1 MGAARKYY
9 GLFNGGVNTCLPRHT
24 ERYKSILGP
33 GKLQESMLG
42 MTGTVNSLVR
52 DNLAEGSSADE
63 QLDKKAR
70 QVQPRDYIAGNKRVM
85 SIDLTARKQQRLLQ
99 PEQPRAIEC
108 TV

>member
-1 MGAARKYY
+1 MPTKAYREIQVNLRSREAAREA
-9 GLFNGGVNTCLPRHT
+9 FTD
-24 ERYKSILGP
+24 
-33 GKLQESMLG
+33 SMLG
-42 MTGTVNSLVR
+42 MTGTINSLVR